1 MTGSQQLT
9 DRREN
14 YSGLVHGWV
23 SSACLCHLKVGIV
36 DDLQEALTE
45 NVEEA
50 RLHTAH
56 TGHGGKQDCG
66 NPSQREWFG
75 WSIRAIKEHDLTIGD
90 KDSQE
95 RSR

>member
-1 MTGSQQLT
+1 MSGSQQLT

-36 DDLQEALTE
+36 HDLQEALTE
-45 NVEEA
+45 NGEEA

-56 TGHGGKQDCG
+56 SGHGG
-66 NPSQREWFG
+66 
-75 WSIRAIKEHDLTIGD
+75 IRTVGIPAKENGLAGQ
-90 KDSQE
+90 SE
-95 RSR
+95 P